1 MNRTVAWSLAF
12 CLCWCAEQASAQG
25 LLGKPSLSSQY
36 LSLWIGDELDT
47 KVGNGGRIQGNFPL
61 MIPSDDS
68 AWASRIDVTGSF
80 SGIGLDLRDP
90 SIPGFEMNMKLL
102 GGDLGLNF
110 FARATENIRPFV
122 QLGMNWRQADLK
134 ATTPG
139 FAFRQKDSD
148 TNLILTGGVEVDVF
162 PVDVFPA
169 VFPAVAL
176 RGSYGRGAD
185 GYGGTAFLGEVI
197 LRPGDHWFGR
207 FSASVDSDKTVIG
220 GFGAGYAW

>member
-1 MNRTVAWSLAF
+1 MNRVAWSLAF

-68 AWASRIDVTGSF
+68 AWASGIDVTGSF

-110 FARATENIRPFV
+110 FARAHREHPAVCAIGNELAASGSEGHHSRICVPT
-122 QLGMNWRQADLK
+122 
-134 ATTPG
+134 
-139 FAFRQKDSD
+139 KDSD

>member
-68 AWASRIDVTGSF
+68 AWASGIDVTGSF

-122 QLGMNWRQADLK
+122 QLGMNWRQADVK
-134 ATTPG
+134 ATALG
-139 FAFRQKDSD
+139 FSFRHLDSD

-162 PVDVFPA
+162 PA
-169 VFPAVAL
+169 MAL

-220 GFGAGYAW
+220 GFGAGCAW